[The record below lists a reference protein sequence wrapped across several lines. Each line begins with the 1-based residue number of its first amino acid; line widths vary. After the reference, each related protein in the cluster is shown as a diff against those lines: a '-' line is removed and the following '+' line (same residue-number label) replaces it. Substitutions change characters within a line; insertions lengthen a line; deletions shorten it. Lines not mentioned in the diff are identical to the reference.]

1 MLFKYT
7 KSGRP
12 FPFIV
17 SKSSECFLL
26 DQGLSFRDKR
36 LSLENEITSLLDKV
50 SASSRTHAPQLSE
63 KKSKNR
69 IFP

>member
-1 MLFKYT
+1 MRSISSPLLFKYT

-26 DQGLSFRDKR
+26 DHGLSFKDKKF
-36 LSLENEITSLLDKV
+36 SLENEITSLFERV
-50 SASSRTHAPQLSE
+50 SASSRKHAPQLSE
-63 KKSKNR
+63 
-69 IFP
+69 